1 MMRDHL
7 STADN
12 ESGSDWG
19 WLGHSMS
26 FDLCKRE
33 IRDGVMADQLFKR
46 INGYYM
52 SIRKKQ
58 IDAIL
63 EKRTSGKDP
72 VWDYAYC
79 NITGVNNGTTKA
91 KRQFVIEVGC
101 RVNVYAETVVLF
113 FKTLSQS

>member
-1 MMRDHL
+1 
-7 STADN
+7 
-12 ESGSDWG
+12 
-19 WLGHSMS
+19 
-26 FDLCKRE
+26 
-33 IRDGVMADQLFKR
+33 MADQLFKR

-63 EKRTSGKDP
+63 EKRTSGKDT

-101 RVNVYAETVVLF
+101 RVNVYSESILLY